1 MENEFIELFSEIVE
15 SENPVSLEDVL
26 FDLEEWDSLAAL
38 SLISMIDD
46 EYGIIIGSKDI
57 EKMMTVG
64 DIFNFITKNQSK

>member
-26 FDLEEWDSLAAL
+26 LDLEEWDSLAAL

-46 EYGIIIGSKDI
+46 EYGVIIGSKDI
-57 EKMMTVG
+57 EKMVTVG
-64 DIFNFITKNQSK
+64 DVLNFITKNQPK